1 MMTSRGGGGGAASNG
16 PAASAAVRKQQQGQQ
31 QQQQQ
36 QSHLDPRKDK
46 LAYFKDNFQTHDEDD
61 FDPKIY
67 YYPRQEKEVGY
78 SPPPPNDEAAVCVP
92 CVCDTLIATL
102 TLTGIS

>member
-1 MMTSRGGGGGAASNG
+1 MMTSRGTATTGPPGAA
-16 PAASAAVRKQQQGQQ
+16 ARKQQG
-31 QQQQQ
+31 Q

-67 YYPRQEKEVGY
+67 YYPRQEKEVNT
-78 SPPPPNDEAAVCVP
+78 SASAAARSCP
-92 CVCDTLIATL
+92 QEIEPH
-102 TLTGIS
+102 